1 MLTLNKLELCGPSS
15 TVRLTLSEAL
25 LLRAFA
31 AEPDGR
37 LHFERLAAIFGL
49 EPNALGKSSLQVRI
63 VRLRKKLYEAGAK
76 GAVIEAIRNVGY
88 QFFETLDIMDAR
100 QPSGMPSL
108 NKQAADVQSQA
119 QGMTL

>member
-1 MLTLNKLELCGPSS
+1 MFTLHKLELSGPLG

-37 LHFERLAAIFGL
+37 LHFDRLAAIFGL

-63 VRLRKKLYEAGAK
+63 VRLREKLYEVGAK

-88 QFFETLDIMDAR
+88 QFFETLHI
-100 QPSGMPSL
+100 
-108 NKQAADVQSQA
+108 SQA
-119 QGMTL
+119 QEA

>member
-1 MLTLNKLELCGPSS
+1 MFTLNKLELCGPSG

-31 AEPDGR
+31 SEPDGR

-100 QPSGMPSL
+100 QPTGTSSRDT
-108 NKQAADVQSQA
+108 QAPDVQSHTP
-119 QGMTL
+119 GMTL

>member
-1 MLTLNKLELCGPSS
+1 M
-15 TVRLTLSEAL
+15 RLSLSEAL

-37 LHFERLAAIFGL
+37 LHFDRLAAIFGL

-88 QFFETLDIMDAR
+88 QFFETLDIAETR
-100 QPSGMPSL
+100 QAPNSPPHSQ
-108 NKQAADVQSQA
+108 QATPQSVDNP
-119 QGMTL
+119 GLVL